1 MRKLLALLII
11 ALAAFIFVKAAGK
24 DETISGYATPG
35 VTWTLSELSGTP
47 YPARATLTFPE
58 EGRIAGKAPCND
70 YSATQN
76 APYPWFEAGPVAATK
91 RACPDLPAETA
102 FFDALARVTLA
113 EVAGEVL
120 ILSTE
125 DGFEMVFRA
134 TP

>member
-11 ALAAFIFVKAAGK
+11 ALAAFIFVKASGK

-35 VTWTLSELSGTP
+35 VTWTLTELGGAP
-47 YPARATLTFPE
+47 FPARATLTFPE
-58 EGRIAGKAPCND
+58 QGQIAGKAPCNS
-70 YSATQN
+70 YSATQS
-76 APYPWFEAGPVAATK
+76 APYPWFEVGPVAATK
-91 RACPDLPAETA
+91 RACPDLPAEAA

-125 DGFEMVFRA
+125 DGFEMVFQAR
-134 TP
+134 

>member
-1 MRKLLALLII
+1 M
-11 ALAAFIFVKAAGK
+11 KASGK

-35 VTWTLSELSGTP
+35 VTWTLSELGGAP
-47 YPARATLTFPE
+47 YPTRATLTFPPE
-58 EGRIAGKAPCND
+58 EGQIAGKAPPCNS
-70 YSATQN
+70 YSATQS
-76 APYPWFEAGPVAATK
+76 APYPWFEAGGPVAATK

-125 DGFEMVFRA
+125 DGFEMVFQAR
-134 TP
+134 